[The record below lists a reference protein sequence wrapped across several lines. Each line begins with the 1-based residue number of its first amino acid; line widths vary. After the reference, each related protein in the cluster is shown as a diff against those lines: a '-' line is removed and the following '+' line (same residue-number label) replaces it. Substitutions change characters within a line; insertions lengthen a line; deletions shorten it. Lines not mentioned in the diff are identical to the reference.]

1 MSSSDDIPRD
11 DAGKAVPSEPDLP
24 YDEDAVWRSIIEN
37 YGERP
42 SLDNEPAAAPPP
54 EPAPARDVF
63 DRSFLDAQA
72 PPEPQP
78 ESWSDEG
85 HFVPPEPPPL
95 PRTTPIRR
103 LAWSG
108 LFGAP
113 ALMLLAVVFGW
124 AYPEWLALLLV
135 GGFVGGFVYLVATM
149 PRHRGNWPGD
159 DGAVV

>member
-1 MSSSDDIPRD
+1 MSSSDDPRD
-11 DAGKAVPSEPDLP
+11 DAGKAGPCEPELP

-42 SLDNEPAAAPPP
+42 TLDDDEPAAPAEAPS
-54 EPAPARDVF
+54 RDVF

-72 PPEPQP
+72 AAEPQP
-78 ESWSDEG
+78 QPWTDEG

-103 LAWSG
+103 LAWFG

-124 AYPEWLALLLV
+124 AYPSWLALLLV
-135 GGFVGGFVYLVATM
+135 VGFVGGFVYLVATM
-149 PRHRGNWPGD
+149 PRNRGDWPGD